1 MGFIK
6 KIRDGLMGVD
16 YDDRDDEGYDYE
28 EYEQDDDEVSES
40 KKASFLTSF
49 NLGGRDRGEKA
60 PAVKKNRSETSWK
73 TSRMANDSEYDTYE
87 PARGSQRT
95 SRRASLDSGVLNLP
109 SSNNYRISAEEI
121 VICRPETLE
130 DARPVCEYLKNNVIC
145 VISLESVDKAIAQ
158 RIADFLSGACDAL
171 DGGIQR
177 ISHDIFLIAP
187 ANVAITSEVKE
198 ELKKNGVIL
207 PWIQTAF
214 R

>member
-1 MGFIK
+1 MEFIRK
-6 KIRDGLMGVD
+6 LRDGLMGVE
-16 YDDRDDEGYDYE
+16 YERDEDEYDYVE
-28 EYEQDDDEVSES
+28 EYEDEESES
-40 KKASFLTSF
+40 EPSGIFAPF
-49 NLGGRDRGEKA
+49 NRRKETVKPQ
-60 PAVKKNRSETSWK
+60 PAKRSSRETTRETSRI
-73 TSRMANDSEYDTYE
+73 SSFDTYE
-87 PARGSQRT
+87 TPKSSQ
-95 SRRASLDSGVLNLP
+95 SSSKRASLDSKVLSLP
-109 SSNNYRISAEEI
+109 SSNNYRGSAVAEEI

-187 ANVAITSEVKE
+187 ANIAITSQVRE

-207 PWIQTAF
+207 PWIQGAF

>member
-1 MGFIK
+1 MEFIRK
-6 KIRDGLMGVD
+6 LRDGLMGVE
-16 YDDRDDEGYDYE
+16 YEREEDEYDYVE
-28 EYEQDDDEVSES
+28 EYEDEESES
-40 KKASFLTSF
+40 EPSGIFASF
-49 NLGGRDRGEKA
+49 NRRKENVKA
-60 PAVKKNRSETSWK
+60 QPVKRNARETTKETSRI
-73 TSRMANDSEYDTYE
+73 SGFDTYE
-87 PARGSQRT
+87 PS
-95 SRRASLDSGVLNLP
+95 SRQSSSKRASLDSKVLSLP
-109 SSNNYRISAEEI
+109 SSNNYRGAAVAEEI

-187 ANVAITSEVKE
+187 ANIAITSQVRE

-207 PWIQTAF
+207 PWIQGAF